1 MSAVGSKPQ
10 NLNASVLIRPPPK
23 QLVPKPM
30 PIRVDHIGLA
40 VICDLLDSAALK

>member
-1 MSAVGSKPQ
+1 MSAVGCKPQ
-10 NLNASVLIRPPPK
+10 NLDASVLIRPPPK